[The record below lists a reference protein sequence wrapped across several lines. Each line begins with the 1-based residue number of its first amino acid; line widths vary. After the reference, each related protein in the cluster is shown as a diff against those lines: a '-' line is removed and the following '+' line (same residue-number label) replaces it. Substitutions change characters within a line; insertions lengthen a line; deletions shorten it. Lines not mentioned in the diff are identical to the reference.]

1 MIKKILLGL
10 AIVLVLFVAIAFV
23 LPSKLDV
30 TQSITIKAPASY
42 VFEEVNDLKN
52 WKKWSYWETQ
62 DTTIKTTYSEPS
74 AGVGAKSSWTSADG
88 PGSLTITESQVNAA
102 VKFDLRFVEEG
113 NAAKGWYTFEEKD
126 GETTVT
132 VGFLLDCGMNPVL
145 RWIALLMIKPEIEK
159 SFNYQL
165 PKLKEIAEAKPKF
178 AIEIEEVLVSV
189 QNYISIKT
197 TMSPADMVAVNAQMG
212 KSFEELMNV
221 LAKAK
226 VEMAG
231 HPFALYPAFSE
242 TSMDMVC
249 AIPVPDGAKLPGKY
263 PVQQVPAGSAIRAIH
278 KGDYSKLMDVHIQ
291 LTQYIELNKLEI
303 IGAPWESYLTD
314 PYKVKDTAQWVTEI
328 YYPVKK

>member
-1 MIKKILLGL
+1 MKKILLGL

-30 TQSITIKAPASY
+30 TQSIQVKAPASY
-42 VFEEVNDLKN
+42 VFEEINDLKN

-74 AGVGAKSSWTSADG
+74 AGVGAKSTWTSADG
-88 PGSLTITESQVNAA
+88 PGSMVITESQENAA

-113 NAAKGWYTFEEKD
+113 DAAKGYYTFEEKD

-145 RWIALLMIKPEIEK
+145 RWIAALMIKPEIKK
-159 SFNYQL
+159 SYEYQL

-178 AIEIEEVLVSV
+178 TVDITEVSV
-189 QNYISIKT
+189 EPFYYVGIST
-197 TMSPADMVAVNAQMG
+197 TMSPQDPAAITAQMD
-212 KSFEELMNV
+212 KSYGELMTV

-226 VEMAG
+226 VEMQG
-231 HPFALYPAFSE
+231 HPFAMYPSFSE
-242 TSMDMVC
+242 TSMEMIC
-249 AIPVPDGAKLPGKY
+249 ALPVPQGAKLPTRYVVKGTEQTWAVK
-263 PVQQVPAGSAIRAIH
+263 AIH
-278 KGDYSKLMDVHIQ
+278 KGDYANMMETHIQ
-291 LTQYIELNKLEI
+291 IDQYVKFKQLEMT
-303 IGAPWESYLTD
+303 GAPWESYLTD
-314 PYKVKDTAQWVTEI
+314 PFKVKDTAQWITEI

>member
-30 TQSITIKAPASY
+30 TQSISIQAPASY

-88 PGSLTITESQVNAA
+88 PGSMTITESQENAA
-102 VKFDLRFVEEG
+102 VKFDLMFVEEG
-113 NAAKGWYTFEEKD
+113 DAAKGYYTLEEKD

-132 VGFLLDCGMNPVL
+132 VGFFLDCGMNPVL

-159 SFNYQL
+159 SFDYQL

-178 AIEIEEVLVSV
+178 TVDITEVNVEPFFYV
-189 QNYISIKT
+189 GIST
-197 TMSPADMVAVNAQMG
+197 TMSPQDPAAITAQMG
-212 KSFEELMNV
+212 KSFEELTTM

-226 VEMAG
+226 VEMQG
-231 HPFALYPAFSE
+231 HPFCLYPSFSE
-242 TSMDMVC
+242 TSMEMIC
-249 AIPVPDGAKLPGKY
+249 ALPVPEGAKLPSRYSVKS
-263 PVQQVPAGSAIRAIH
+263 VEQTLAVKAIH
-278 KGDYSKLMDVHIQ
+278 MGDYAKMMDTHIQ
-291 LTQYIELNKLEI
+291 IDQYVKLKKMEMT
-303 IGAPWESYLTD
+303 GAPWERYLTD
-314 PYKVKDTAQWVTEI
+314 PYEVRDTAQWVTEI

>member
-10 AIVLVLFVAIAFV
+10 AIVLVLLVAIAFV

-30 TQSITIKAPASY
+30 TQSISIQAPASY

-88 PGSLTITESQVNAA
+88 PGSMVITESQPDAS

-113 NAAKGWYTFEEKD
+113 DAAKGWYTFEEKNN
-126 GETTVT
+126 ETTVT
-132 VGFLLDCGMNPVL
+132 VGFLMDCGMNPVL

-178 AIEIEEVLVSV
+178 TVSISEVEIPPFYYVG
-189 QNYISIKT
+189 IST
-197 TMSPADMVAVNAQMG
+197 TMSPQDQAAITAQMD
-212 KSFEELMNV
+212 KSFGELMTM

-226 VEMAG
+226 VEMQG
-231 HPFALYPAFSE
+231 HPFCLYPSFSE
-242 TSMDMVC
+242 TSMEMIC
-249 AIPVPDGAKLPGKY
+249 ALPVPQDAK
-263 PVQQVPAGSAIRAIH
+263 VPARYAIKGIEQTMAVKAIH
-278 KGDYSKLMDVHIQ
+278 MGDYAKMMDTHMQMDQYLQFKQ
-291 LTQYIELNKLEI
+291 LEMN
-303 IGAPWESYLTD
+303 GAPWESYLTD
-314 PYKVKDTAQWVTEI
+314 PFKVKDTTQWVTEI